1 MTAVRSIHGR
11 SFTYPTK
18 PVRHKPIVRLDIRF
32 EAEPGHRRP
41 ETMNLG
47 PQTERIDAMNREYM
61 HALVGAGVMVLA
73 TLFIVTAYSERGAGP
88 PSGYELTARF
98 NSIDGIKTG
107 SDVLLAGV
115 PVGRVNR
122 VDFIPQSHQ
131 AILTLRLNPDV
142 KLPMDTVAMVLSGSM
157 LGDKYL
163 KLEPGGELDMLQPGD
178 EFNFVQDSV
187 IFEELLQKVILSAEA
202 KRLKNRDAVEEST
215 K

>member
-1 MTAVRSIHGR
+1 MADARSIHGR
-11 SFTYPTK
+11 SFTYPTE
-18 PVRHKPIVRLDIRF
+18 PVRPRRIVRQDIRF
-32 EAEPGHRRP
+32 VVEHGQRQLEIMKHG
-41 ETMNLG
+41 L
-47 PQTERIDAMNREYM
+47 QSERIDVVNREYM
-61 HALVGAGVMVLA
+61 HAIIGAGVMVLA

-98 NSIDGIKTG
+98 SSIDGIKSG
-107 SDVLLAGV
+107 SDVLLTGV
-115 PVGRVNR
+115 PVGRVNH
-122 VDFIPQSHQ
+122 VEFNPQSHQ

-142 KLPMDTVAMVLSGSM
+142 KLPTDTVAMVLSEGM

-202 KRLKNRDAVEEST
+202 KRLKDRDPAKKST